1 MPDASSD
8 TATAAATAAVPPS
21 AAADEAA
28 AAPAP
33 APASDD
39 QPPARAPQPPGRCMC
54 CRRKVSIAARFSCRC
69 GYEFC
74 ASHRLAED
82 HECSF
87 DWKGMGREALTK
99 ANPLVQA
106 SKVDRI

>member
-1 MPDASSD
+1 
-8 TATAAATAAVPPS
+8 
-21 AAADEAA
+21 
-28 AAPAP
+28 
-33 APASDD
+33 
-39 QPPARAPQPPGRCMC
+39 MC
-54 CRRKVSIAARFSCRC
+54 CRKKVSIAARFSCRC

-74 ASHRLAED
+74 ATHRLAED

-106 SKVDRI
+106 SKVDKI